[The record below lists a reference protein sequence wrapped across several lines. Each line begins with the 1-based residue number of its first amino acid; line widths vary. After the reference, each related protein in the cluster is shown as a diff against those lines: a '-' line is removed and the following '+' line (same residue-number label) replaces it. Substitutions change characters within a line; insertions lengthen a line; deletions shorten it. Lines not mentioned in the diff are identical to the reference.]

1 MELTEERTKVK
12 ILKLVLRKSDLGYA
26 KDALDYI
33 NILEKQLA
41 IYSVGSSLD
50 EEMTID
56 EHLLNIDKHRKKAKI
71 IYAINMLKNSECE
84 DDVLN
89 ALAIK
94 EELNWIEV
102 DDELKDQWNDYFG
115 DAKKHL
121 P

>member
-1 MELTEERTKVK
+1 MELTEERVKVK
-12 ILKLVLRKSDLGYA
+12 ILKAVLSKSDLGYA

-41 IYSVGSSLD
+41 IYSVSGSLN

-56 EHLLNIDKHRKKAKI
+56 DHLQNIGKHRKIAKM
-71 IYAINMLKNSECE
+71 IYAINMMKDADCE
-84 DDVLN
+84 DDILN
-89 ALAIK
+89 AVAIK
-94 EELNWIEV
+94 EELNWLEV

>member
-1 MELTEERTKVK
+1 MEVTEERIKVK
-12 ILKLVLRKSDLGYA
+12 ILKTVLSRSDLGYA

-41 IYSVGSSLD
+41 IYSVGSSFD

-56 EHLLNIDKHRKKAKI
+56 DHLLNVDKHRKRAKI
-71 IYAINMLKNSECE
+71 LYAINMLKDAENE

-89 ALAIK
+89 AIAIK
-94 EELNWIEV
+94 EELNWMEV
-102 DDELKDQWNDYFG
+102 DEELKDEWNDYFG
-115 DAKKHL
+115 DAKKYL

>member
-1 MELTEERTKVK
+1 MEITEERIKVR
-12 ILKLVLRKSDLGYA
+12 ILKAVLSKSDLGYA

-56 EHLLNIDKHRKKAKI
+56 DHLLNIDNHRKRAKI
-71 IYAINMLKNSECE
+71 IYAINILKDAECE

-89 ALAIK
+89 AIAIK

-115 DAKKHL
+115 DAKKYL